1 MSKSREFP
9 DRFNTERS
17 LRKRLLR
24 TLALWFIPPIGTLL
38 IRFIYLTSRKRFHL
52 PQVIP
57 SEPVVF
63 AFWHGD
69 LLMQPY
75 LYYQFRKS
83 PKANVLISDHFDG
96 QIIARIMRFFK
107 LGTIHGSTTRGG
119 AKVLIQ
125 GLKSLSEGYDIGIT
139 PDGPKGPRHEVS
151 DGVVV
156 MAQKRK
162 AKVIVYSCIPSQY
175 WQLPSWD
182 RFTVPKPFGTLD
194 FYASEP
200 IDLENLEMDVAKRL
214 IKERLMEHAF

>member
-1 MSKSREFP
+1 M
-9 DRFNTERS
+9 RS
-17 LRKRLLR
+17 LRKAFLR
-24 TLALWFIPPIGTLL
+24 RLALWLIPPIGTLL
-38 IRFIYLTSRKRFHL
+38 IRLIYLTNKKRFHL
-52 PQVIP
+52 PKIIP
-57 SEPVVF
+57 TEPVIF

-75 LYYQFRKS
+75 LYYQFRQV

-96 QIIARIMRFFK
+96 QIIAHIMRYFK

-139 PDGPKGPRHEVS
+139 PDGPKGPRHEMS

-156 MAQKRK
+156 MAQKRQT
-162 AKVIVYSCIPSQY
+162 KVIVYSCVPSAY

-182 RFTVPKPFGTLD
+182 RFSVPKPFGTLD

-200 IDLENLEMDVAKRL
+200 IDVEGMEMDEAKAL
-214 IKERLMEHAF
+214 IKAKLMEHVL

>member
-1 MSKSREFP
+1 MRKEF
-9 DRFNTERS
+9 
-17 LRKRLLR
+17 LRK
-24 TLALWFIPPIGTLL
+24 LALWFIPPIGTFL
-38 IRFIYLTSRKRFHL
+38 IRLIYLTNRKRFHL
-52 PQVIP
+52 PKNIP
-57 SEPVVF
+57 SEPVIF

-75 LYYQFRKS
+75 LYYQFRLN

-96 QIIARIMRFFK
+96 QIIARIMHYFK

-125 GLKSLSEGYDIGIT
+125 GLKSLSQGYDIGIT
-139 PDGPKGPRHEVS
+139 PDGPKGPRHEMS
-151 DGVVV
+151 DGVVI

-162 AKVIVYSCIPSQY
+162 TKVIVYSCVPSHY

-194 FYASEP
+194 FYTSEP
-200 IDLENLEMDVAKRL
+200 IDLDGLEMEVAKAL
-214 IKERLMEHAF
+214 IKAKLMEHAF

>member
-1 MSKSREFP
+1 M
-9 DRFNTERS
+9 
-17 LRKRLLR
+17 RKRMLR
-24 TLALWFIPPIGTLL
+24 TLALWLIPPIGTLL
-38 IRFIYLTSRKRFHL
+38 IRFIYLTNRKRFHL

-96 QIIARIMRFFK
+96 QIIARIMRYFK

-162 AKVIVYSCIPSQY
+162 AKVIVYSCVPSHY

-182 RFTVPKPFGTLD
+182 RFTVPKPFGMID

-200 IDLENLEMDVAKRL
+200 IDLEGVDMESAKSL
-214 IKERLMEHAF
+214 IKARLMEHAL

>member
-1 MSKSREFP
+1 
-9 DRFNTERS
+9 
-17 LRKRLLR
+17 LRKRFLR
-24 TLALWFIPPIGTLL
+24 TLALWLIPPIGALL
-38 IRFIYLTSRKRFHL
+38 IRLLYFTNRKRFHL
-52 PQVIP
+52 PKTIP
-57 SEPVVF
+57 DEPIIF

-75 LYYQFRKS
+75 LYYQFRQY

-96 QIIARIMRFFK
+96 QIIASIIRYFK

-139 PDGPKGPRHEVS
+139 PDGPKGPRYEVN

-156 MAQKRK
+156 MAQKRHT
-162 AKVIVYSCIPSQY
+162 KVIAYSCVPSSF

-182 RFTVPKPFGTLD
+182 RFTVPKPFGILD
-194 FYASEP
+194 FYASDP
-200 IDLENLEMDVAKRL
+200 IDIEGLNMDAAKAL
-214 IKERLMEHAF
+214 IKAKLMEHAL